1 MKLEEGMYVRTKY
14 LDDEGYLL
22 EPVIAKIQDMTKYS
36 IYLDD
41 FGDCKEEHI
50 LKASHNII
58 DLIETGDYVN
68 ESRVVYFMIDEEKS
82 IKQGID
88 EKIGVVVEEKW
99 ETTKYLTKDI
109 KSIVTK
115 EQFESMSYKV
125 GD

>member
-1 MKLEEGMYVRTKY
+1 MELEVGMYYTRTNDGK
-14 LDDEGYLL
+14 LGL
-22 EPVIAKIQDMTKYS
+22 
-36 IYLDD
+36 
-41 FGDCKEEHI
+41 CKCGNLTPEEYVDTYKDTYNI
-50 LKASHNII
+50 KKASHNII
-58 DLIETGDYVN
+58 DLIEVGDYVN

-115 EQFESMSYKV
+115 EVFESMSYKV